1 MAAWRH
7 TKLWASVWSNGTR
20 WRSGTS
26 HGDRSRLQRRNVRE
40 LRRIS
45 PARAWRDRARERGTG
60 QLPRHGMG
68 QVEAARRQVRP
79 VHEGRAPA
87 VVGRRTWR
95 RDQEGTRT
103 GRAAARPLRLHGGR
117 MKRENNISGT
127 SRAVKP
133 IRTQSAEI
141 PRQGVSEDCGRDIS
155 RPSQTPRRA
164 RISRV
169 PARATPRGGS
179 SYRPDPL
186 PVPTGRDSA
195 KFCPTHTE
203 A

>member
-1 MAAWRH
+1 MRPRH
-7 TKLWASVWSNGTR
+7 HRRPSPAP
-20 WRSGTS
+20 
-26 HGDRSRLQRRNVRE
+26 RLQRRDVRE

-68 QVEAARRQVRP
+68 EMEAARRTVRP

-95 RDQEGTRT
+95 RDQEVTRT

-133 IRTQSAEI
+133 IHAEHAEI
-141 PRQGVSEDCGRDIS
+141 PRQDASADCGREIS
-155 RPSQTPRRA
+155 RPPQTPRRA

-169 PARATPRGGS
+169 PARAAPRGRYFG
-179 SYRPDPL
+179 RPAPL
-186 PVPTGRDSA
+186 PVPMGRGTA
-195 KFCPTHTE
+195 KKYRDLT
-203 A
+203 